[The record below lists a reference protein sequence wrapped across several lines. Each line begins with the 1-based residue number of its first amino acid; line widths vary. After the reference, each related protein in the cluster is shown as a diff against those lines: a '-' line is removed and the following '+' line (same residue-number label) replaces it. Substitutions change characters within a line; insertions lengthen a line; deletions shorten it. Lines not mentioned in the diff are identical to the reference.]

1 LARSACCRALE
12 AMRHLVLL
20 ALATSWLSEASEI
33 CSLGSGACQ
42 EDEVER
48 LEDQQLSDLE
58 VSLLQVM
65 PSRLLEGRPSQ
76 PKPKDNATLKQEFA
90 WSQVTKAVNIDN
102 IKEMIDTGDVK
113 ESLVRELRQ
122 LEKECPDADEIK
134 DEIGDLWP
142 DVKNTVQADAIK
154 AKMEVQL
161 KRIEEDKEK
170 VKKDAEASAA
180 RLKGLEKDYEAAT
193 QNFTKDQMKRLFVIV
208 QIRQQMS
215 DVKQAME
222 TEHLGALDMQ
232 NSQEKYKAAESEWM
246 ELTKDMTDA
255 QVAQVFK
262 AVEIK
267 KTLDAVEHTL
277 TKDYQEAQLH
287 DLTMVAQ
294 STYDKLKKEYAH
306 FTSDFNP
313 ASVKK
318 ECLQIWNRALQDMT
332 GMQEREKAYLR
343 EKR

>member
-1 LARSACCRALE
+1 VHILPE
-12 AMRHLVLL
+12 AMLRLVLL
-20 ALATSWLSEASEI
+20 ALATSWFSEASEI
-33 CSLGSGACQ
+33 CSVGSGACQ

-48 LEDQQLSDLE
+48 LEDQQLTDLE

-65 PSRLLEGRPSQ
+65 PSRLLEGRSSQ
-76 PKPKDNATLKQEFA
+76 PKDNATLKQEFA

-113 ESLVRELRQ
+113 ESLIRELRQ
-122 LEKECPDADEIK
+122 LEKECPDAEEIK
-134 DEIGDLWP
+134 DEMGDLWP
-142 DVKNTVQADAIK
+142 DVKNAVQADAIK
-154 AKMEVQL
+154 DKMEVQL
-161 KRIEEDKEK
+161 KSIEADKEK
-170 VKKDAEASAA
+170 VKKDTEASAA

-232 NSQEKYKAAESEWM
+232 NSQDKYKAAESDWM

-287 DLTMVAQ
+287 DLTLVAQ
-294 STYDKLKKEYAH
+294 STYDKLKEEYAH
-306 FTSDFNP
+306 FTADFNP

-318 ECLQIWNRALQDMT
+318 ECLQIWKRALQDMT